1 MTTTWLFVPGN
12 RPERFDKAL
21 ASGADVIILDVE
33 DAVAPED
40 KPEARRAIAQWCA
53 AATTERSRLAI
64 RINDPTTTWFA
75 DDLELL
81 RSTAVAVAMLPK
93 AEEPW
98 HVTQV
103 VRAMAADG
111 FVIPMIESAQGVAA
125 VEAIASAERV
135 LRLAFGTL
143 DYAVDLDL
151 SGDERGLAY
160 AASRIAVASKCAG
173 LATPI
178 AGVTLALDDE
188 TRLEA
193 DVAFARACGF
203 GAKLCIHPRQ
213 VEAVRRLFAPT
224 PDEIDWAARIVA
236 AAEGHAGAFA
246 LDGTM
251 VDRPVLL
258 KAQAI
263 LGRRTNGRAA

>member
-1 MTTTWLFVPGN
+1 MATTWLFVPGN
-12 RPERFDKAL
+12 RPERFDKAM

-33 DAVAPED
+33 DAVAPND

-53 AATTERSRLAI
+53 ASTAHRSRLAI
-64 RINDPTTTWFA
+64 RINDPTTAWFA
-75 DDLELL
+75 DDLALL
-81 RSTAVAVAMLPK
+81 RTSSVPAAMLPK
-93 AEEPW
+93 AESPEQ
-98 HVTQV
+98 VAQV
-103 VRAMAADG
+103 VRAMAGDG
-111 FVIPMIESAQGVAA
+111 SVIPMIESAKGVAG

-143 DYAVDLDL
+143 DYAVDLNL
-151 SGDERGLAY
+151 SGDERGLVY
-160 AASRIAVASKCAG
+160 AAGRIAVASKCAG
-173 LATPI
+173 LASPI

-188 TRLEA
+188 AQLAT

-213 VEAVRRLFAPT
+213 VETVRRLFAPT
-224 PDEIDWAARIVA
+224 PNEIDWAARVVA
-236 AAEGHAGAFA
+236 AANSHAGAFA
-246 LDGTM
+246 LDGKM

-263 LGRRTNGRAA
+263 LRWRTI